1 MEQCRYNMQAGN
13 YLQNIFTLYSSN
25 ARVSLKSFAFLQWFF
40 YLNKYTGKSRNPEN
54 DAAGAVAVAKD
65 FGGPETHPQ
74 VSYNGKHNIWFY
86 TLRLPL
92 I

>member
-1 MEQCRYNMQAGN
+1 M
-13 YLQNIFTLYSSN
+13 S
-25 ARVSLKSFAFLQWFF
+25 F

-65 FGGPETHPQ
+65 FGGPETKPQ
-74 VSYNGKHNIWFY
+74 VSWNYKRNIQFHI
-86 TLRLPL
+86 LRLPL